1 MRARRLLHRCDAA
14 ARPEEAARED
24 AKNPPMRFGSYRAGE
39 TERGAVL
46 LGEAAFDLEAVAAA
60 ADVRVPPTLE
70 EFIREGAL
78 DRLRPALGRL
88 GGRVPAAP
96 LDRPRLVCPL
106 RRPPKIWG
114 IGLNYRAHAQD
125 LGVAVPDEPA
135 SFMKPAT
142 TLIGPDE
149 TILLPPQS
157 QRVTAE
163 GELALVLGRRATDV
177 AEADVPSVLFGYVP
191 IIDMTAEDILQRN
204 PRFLTRAKSFAT
216 FLSVGPWIATPDE
229 IPSPSGLRVT
239 TLRRGETVA
248 TNTVSDMR
256 FAPPMLV
263 AFFSRVFEWEAGDL
277 LLTGTPGAAVV
288 EDGDIAGCRINGF
301 PELRNPVRRVRA
313 AGGPAPDGAGGPAV
327 RSAPGHHELEAPD
340 GAGGPV

>member
-1 MRARRLLHRCDAA
+1 
-14 ARPEEAARED
+14 
-24 AKNPPMRFGSYRAGE
+24 MRFASYQAGGAERA
-39 TERGAVL
+39 AVL
-46 LGEAAFDLEAVAAA
+46 LGETAYDLEAVAAA

-70 EFIREGAL
+70 AFIRDGAL
-78 DRLRPALGRL
+78 DRFRPAVGRL
-88 GGRVPAAP
+88 KGHAPVAA
-96 LDRPRLVCPL
+96 LDRPRFVCPL

-163 GELALVLGRRATDV
+163 AELALVLGRRATDV

-191 IIDMTAEDILQRN
+191 VIDMTAEDILQRN

-229 IPSPSGLRVT
+229 IPAPGDLRVT
-239 TLRRGETVA
+239 TLRRGEAVA

-256 FAPPMLV
+256 FAPAMLV
-263 AFFSRVFEWEAGDL
+263 AFFSRVFEWEPGDL

-288 EDGDIAGCRINGF
+288 EDGDVAGCRIDGF
-301 PELRNPVRRVRA
+301 PELRNPVRRTHTT
-313 AGGPAPDGAGGPAV
+313 G
-327 RSAPGHHELEAPD
+327 
-340 GAGGPV
+340 

>member
-1 MRARRLLHRCDAA
+1 
-14 ARPEEAARED
+14 
-24 AKNPPMRFGSYRAGE
+24 MRFGSYRAGR
-39 TERGAVL
+39 TERAAVL
-46 LGEAAFDLEAVAAA
+46 LGDTPYDLAAVAAA
-60 ADVRVPPTLE
+60 SDVRVPPTLE
-70 EFIREGAL
+70 EFIRDGAL
-78 DRLRPALGRL
+78 ERFRPAVERLRGRIPA
-88 GGRVPAAP
+88 PP
-96 LDRPRLVCPL
+96 LEAPRLVCPL

-163 GELALVLGRRATDV
+163 AELALVLGRRAAGV
-177 AEADVPSVLFGYVP
+177 AEGDVPSVLFGYVP

-229 IPSPSGLRVT
+229 VPSPAGLRVT
-239 TLRRGETVA
+239 TLRRGEPVA
-248 TNTVSDMR
+248 SNTVSDMR
-256 FAPPMLV
+256 FAPAMLV
-263 AFFSRVFEWEAGDL
+263 AFFSRVFEWEPGDL

-288 EDGDIAGCRINGF
+288 EDGDVAGCRIDGF
-301 PELRNPVRRVRA
+301 PELQNPVRRRSGH
-313 AGGPAPDGAGGPAV
+313 AG
-327 RSAPGHHELEAPD
+327 
-340 GAGGPV
+340 

>member
-1 MRARRLLHRCDAA
+1 
-14 ARPEEAARED
+14 
-24 AKNPPMRFGSYRAGE
+24 MRFGSYRAGRA
-39 TERGAVL
+39 ERAAVL
-46 LGEAAFDLEAVAAA
+46 LGDTAYDLEAVAAA

-70 EFIREGAL
+70 EFIHDGAL
-78 DRLRPALGRL
+78 DRFRPAVARL
-88 GGRVPAAP
+88 GGRTPAP
-96 LDRPRLVCPL
+96 LDRPHLVCPL

-157 QRVTAE
+157 RRVTAE
-163 GELALVLGRRATDV
+163 AELALVMGRRASDV
-177 AEADVPSVLFGYVP
+177 AEAAVPSVLFGYVP

-216 FLSVGPWIATPDE
+216 FLSVGPWIATADE
-229 IPSPSGLRVT
+229 VPSPGALRVT

-256 FAPPMLV
+256 FAPAMLV
-263 AFFSRVFEWEAGDL
+263 AFFSRVFEWEPGDL
-277 LLTGTPGAAVV
+277 LLTGTPGAAVI
-288 EDGDIAGCRINGF
+288 EDGDLAGCRIDGF
-301 PELRNPVRRVRA
+301 AELRNPVRRDK
-313 AGGPAPDGAGGPAV
+313 AG
-327 RSAPGHHELEAPD
+327 
-340 GAGGPV
+340 

>member
-1 MRARRLLHRCDAA
+1 
-14 ARPEEAARED
+14 
-24 AKNPPMRFGSYRAGE
+24 MRFASYQAGGAERA
-39 TERGAVL
+39 AVL
-46 LGEAAFDLEAVAAA
+46 LGETAYDLEAVAAA

-70 EFIREGAL
+70 AFIRDGAL
-78 DRLRPALGRL
+78 DRFRPAVGRL
-88 GGRVPAAP
+88 TGHVPVAA
-96 LDRPRLVCPL
+96 LDRPRFVCPL

-163 GELALVLGRRATDV
+163 AELALVLGRRATDV

-191 IIDMTAEDILQRN
+191 VIDMTAEDILQRN

-229 IPSPSGLRVT
+229 IPAPGDLRVT
-239 TLRRGETVA
+239 TLRRGEAVA

-256 FAPPMLV
+256 FAPAMLV
-263 AFFSRVFEWEAGDL
+263 AFFSRVFEWEPGDL

-288 EDGDIAGCRINGF
+288 ENGDVAGCRIDGF
-301 PELRNPVRRVRA
+301 PELRNPVRRA
-313 AGGPAPDGAGGPAV
+313 HTTG
-327 RSAPGHHELEAPD
+327 
-340 GAGGPV
+340 